1 MIVLVSGSTDEGVV
15 KAAQAFSTGVIRP
28 HSAMNL
34 AIIDKVQTVEETLA
48 TVSTA
53 ETRTFEAMGYEDYLF
68 QYRGFNAIAYN
79 FQVPLGWTVKE
90 DAYLELAYGYSSLV
104 DYNQSGIIVTLNENP
119 IGSLRLTPDNS
130 QNAVN
135 RAKIDIPQ
143 NTVIPGV
150 NILEVQAYLYPND
163 ICTPPDS
170 RGMWINIWNESV
182 LNTPLI
188 EEQADLNA
196 AVDLMAYPAPFILNH
211 ELNNTAFVLPK
222 GDLEAWRG
230 AMQMASYLGYQAN
243 PSIITL
249 SAFYADEFSEEARAN
264 YNAILIGK
272 PSQMAI
278 VDELDEL
285 LPVPFEAGS
294 DTAREGNLRV
304 IFNISE
310 DAPSG
315 YVELLA
321 SPWNQENVILA
332 VLGNSTQGE
341 IWATTA
347 INDPTLRSELSGN
360 FVIVN
365 NRQIMASDTRVF
377 PISEGST
384 GEGGAPEISVL
395 TTQVAEEG
403 TDFQPEDQGWIPIA
417 IIIGVALIALIIIV
431 LVRSIL
437 QKRSDT

>member
-1 MIVLVSGSTDEGVV
+1 MKI
-15 KAAQAFSTGVIRP
+15 
-28 HSAMNL
+28 
-34 AIIDKVQTVEETLA
+34 
-48 TVSTA
+48 
-53 ETRTFEAMGYEDYLF
+53 
-68 QYRGFNAIAYN
+68 
-79 FQVPLGWTVKE
+79 PLGACV
-90 DAYLELAYGYSSLV
+90 SP
-104 DYNQSGIIVTLNENP
+104 QIILK
-119 IGSLRLTPDNS
+119 
-130 QNAVN
+130 NAVN

-272 PSQMAI
+272 PSQMPI
-278 VDELDEL
+278 VDELEEL

-403 TDFQPEDQGWIPIA
+403 IDFQPEDQGWIPIA
-417 IIIGVALIALIIIV
+417 IIIGVALIALIIIF